1 MATPQEP
8 AETQPP
14 YPSYETL
21 RAAQKWVRLAPNSGQ
36 LLFWTLNAPLKQA
49 ISVMTSPSSPEGP
62 LEPYYNQGDD
72 SWHSISRLSITQPKI
87 SAVTVRVYQ
96 LDEWDAAE
104 NEDQDNDEDEK
115 VWVGREEFGVT
126 VKPTA
131 AGDEAFVTV
140 HDFLEVVHP
149 WLMKLRKDI
158 LNAKGMLEGHD
169 QPLPDDTELMV
180 NANGLECLMIEGKE
194 EWIAHKKKTPVRSIN
209 ISVA

>member
-21 RAAQKWVRLAPNSGQ
+21 RAAQKWIRLAPNSGQ

-49 ISVMTSPSSPEGP
+49 ISVMASPSSPGGP
-62 LEPYYNQGDD
+62 LEPYYNQDDD
-72 SWHSISRLSITQPKI
+72 SWHPISRLSITQPKI

-96 LDEWDAAE
+96 LDEWDAGE
-104 NEDQDNDEDEK
+104 NEDQDDDEDEK
-115 VWVGREEFGVT
+115 IWVGKEEFGVT

-149 WLMKLRKDI
+149 WLMKLRKEI
-158 LNAKGMLEGHD
+158 LNAKGMLEGND
-169 QPLPDDTELMV
+169 QPLADDTELMV
-180 NANGLECLMIEGKE
+180 DANGLECLIIEEKE
-194 EWIAHKKKTPVRSIN
+194 EWIAHKKKPPVRSIN